1 MNIKKIGDK
10 LKSEN
15 GNKNYS
21 NKDLLWYIVARLDDL
36 EKESSKDRE
45 ELTKVKTQIKVFW
58 VLLPMA
64 ITVSFFIATII

>member
-1 MNIKKIGDK
+1 MNIKKVADK
-10 LKSEN
+10 LKSKN

-64 ITVSFFIATII
+64 ITITFFIATIM